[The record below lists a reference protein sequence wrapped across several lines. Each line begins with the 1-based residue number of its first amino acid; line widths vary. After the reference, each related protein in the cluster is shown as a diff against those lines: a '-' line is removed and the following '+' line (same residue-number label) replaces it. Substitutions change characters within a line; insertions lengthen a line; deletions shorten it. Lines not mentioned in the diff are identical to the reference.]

1 MDTSTMQRY
10 TYTIN
15 TKPKDQAPGPGR
27 TRTYGGILA
36 PLNQQNAKMLTTW
49 QEMARQVPTRTDP
62 LGKPNKDAYPVN
74 VGGHPEGSITQR
86 PFFGE
91 GGTAYSQSARGI
103 QKRGIKN
110 YGTTK
115 PTETAV
121 GMFPQPGMEVIK
133 PTPKATHVENHGT
146 TIAGHMSD
154 IHDDMG
160 QLLFV
165 NKYWQQQVFTAD
177 DRSLMLGQKEDR
189 GAGTIHSKY

>member
-15 TKPKDQAPGPGR
+15 TKPKDQAPGPG
-27 TRTYGGILA
+27 RTYGGILA

-74 VGGHPEGSITQR
+74 VGGHPEGSITQK
-86 PFFGE
+86 PFYGA
-91 GGTAYSQSARGI
+91 GGTAYSQSAPGI

-110 YGTTK
+110 FGTTK
-115 PTETAV
+115 PAETAA
-121 GMFPQPGMEVIK
+121 GMHGQRMVIK
-133 PTPKATHVENHGT
+133 PTPQATHVDNHST
-146 TIAGHMSD
+146 FIAGHMQD
-154 IHDDMG
+154 IHDDQG
-160 QLLFV
+160 TLLFE
-165 NKYWQQQVFTAD
+165 NNYHQKQVFTAD
-177 DRSLMLGQKEDR
+177 DRSLMQGQKGDI